1 MGLTVLASVTRGDEL
16 AEDECA
22 DASVCKEIREAP
34 VLWQLGDPD
43 IPDSGDFD
51 PETSSCQACRCLPED
66 CSQAFVRSAR
76 KATALPGCGPR
87 LGAIARRPAGFAA
100 AVPTVR
106 ILSISYRLLSNTF
119 AQVFSSD
126 A

>member
-66 CSQAFVRSAR
+66 FSQAFVRSAR
-76 KATALPGCGPR
+76 KATALPGCARVSAR
-87 LGAIARRPAGFAA
+87 LQ
-100 AVPTVR
+100 AVPR
-106 ILSISYRLLSNTF
+106 GSLRLSQRYAF
-119 AQVFSSD
+119 
-126 A
+126 